1 MAYFHNSTIFVHII
15 HIIHILVHNWT
26 VDFPGIYNFS
36 NLRYSQ
42 IKVTTTYPTG
52 GTLLP
57 NAFVDNYMIRANGEY
72 IKVYI
77 YLLRMVSDGANFSIP
92 CLADVLELTERDVTR
107 ALKYWEK
114 ESLLRME
121 LKDGEIS
128 FIELLPV
135 SGNPHSPEQISNAQ
149 TAQPDSQAQSITASS
164 TVSSQ
169 TEQFTAKK
177 QASIGAEAIPAMKT
191 LSPAELQRKSEDERF
206 SYLLYVCEMFLGKP
220 LTCTDMNT
228 LLYMIE
234 DLKMSCE
241 LVEYLVEHCVS
252 NGKKSFRYMQSVAI
266 NWYEANIQTPDE
278 AKAYSKNF
286 RKEYYSIMRAFGL
299 NQNPAPVQEEYMK
312 RWLETDGFDLP
323 LIIEACNRT
332 INAINKPSFPYAD
345 TILKHWKDNHIV
357 TLEDAKNFHV
367 QQKVPKT
374 FANNN
379 NQNTM
384 HNFTQRDYDFDA
396 LEQQLLQKQFANELM
411 EN

>member
-15 HIIHILVHNWT
+15 HIIHILVHNWA

-367 QQKVPKT
+367 QQKAPKP

>member
-1 MAYFHNSTIFVHII
+1 MNY
-15 HIIHILVHNWT
+15 
-26 VDFPGIYNFS
+26 
-36 NLRYSQ
+36 

-114 ESLLRME
+114 ESLLRMD
-121 LKDGEIS
+121 LKDGEIGS
-128 FIELLPV
+128 IELLPV
-135 SGNPHSPEQISNAQ
+135 SGTPLSSAQRQETKESISTTETTTNSISKEQTITGAQ
-149 TAQPDSQAQSITASS
+149 
-164 TVSSQ
+164 
-169 TEQFTAKK
+169 
-177 QASIGAEAIPAMKT
+177 AIPAMKT

-206 SYLLYVCEMFLGKP
+206 SYLLYVCEMFIGKP

-228 LLYMIE
+228 LLYMYE
-234 DLKMSCE
+234 DLRMSCE
-241 LVEYLVEHCVS
+241 LIEYLVEHCVS

-266 NWYEANIQTPDE
+266 NWYEANVKTPEE
-278 AKAYSKNF
+278 AKSYSNNF

-312 RWLETDGFDLP
+312 RWLETDGFDLA

-345 TILKHWKDNHIV
+345 TILKHWKDNHII
-357 TLEDAKNFHV
+357 TLEDAKNFHI
-367 QQKVPKT
+367 QQKAPKT

-379 NQNTM
+379 NNNM

-396 LEQQLLQKQFANELM
+396 LEQQLLQKQFADELT

>member
-15 HIIHILVHNWT
+15 HIIHILVHNWA

-367 QQKVPKT
+367 QQKAPKT

>member
-1 MAYFHNSTIFVHII
+1 MNY
-15 HIIHILVHNWT
+15 
-26 VDFPGIYNFS
+26 
-36 NLRYSQ
+36 

-135 SGNPHSPEQISNAQ
+135 SGNPHSPAQ
-149 TAQPDSQAQSITASS
+149 TTKQEETAQATSSAASKTTVKDQTIT
-164 TVSSQ
+164 
-169 TEQFTAKK
+169 
-177 QASIGAEAIPAMKT
+177 GAEPIP
-191 LSPAELQRKSEDERF
+191 
-206 SYLLYVCEMFLGKP
+206 
-220 LTCTDMNT
+220 
-228 LLYMIE
+228 
-234 DLKMSCE
+234 
-241 LVEYLVEHCVS
+241 VEHCVS

-266 NWYEANIQTPDE
+266 NWYEANIKTPEE

-312 RWLETDGFDLP
+312 RWLETDGFDLA

-357 TLEDAKNFHV
+357 TLEDAKNFHIR
-367 QQKVPKT
+367 QKAPKT

-379 NQNTM
+379 NQSNM

-396 LEQQLLQKQFANELM
+396 LEQQLLQKQFADELM

>member
-1 MAYFHNSTIFVHII
+1 MNY
-15 HIIHILVHNWT
+15 
-26 VDFPGIYNFS
+26 
-36 NLRYSQ
+36 

-135 SGNPHSPEQISNAQ
+135 SGNPHSPAQ
-149 TAQPDSQAQSITASS
+149 TTKQEETAQATSSAASKTTVKDQTIT
-164 TVSSQ
+164 
-169 TEQFTAKK
+169 
-177 QASIGAEAIPAMKT
+177 GAEPIPAMKT

-228 LLYMIE
+228 LLYMYE
-234 DLKMSCE
+234 DLRMS
-241 LVEYLVEHCVS
+241 S
-252 NGKKSFRYMQSVAI
+252 NWASDFAR
-266 NWYEANIQTPDE
+266 
-278 AKAYSKNF
+278 F
-286 RKEYYSIMRAFGL
+286 L
-299 NQNPAPVQEEYMK
+299 N
-312 RWLETDGFDLP
+312 
-323 LIIEACNRT
+323 
-332 INAINKPSFPYAD
+332 
-345 TILKHWKDNHIV
+345 H
-357 TLEDAKNFHV
+357 DAKIRNPDLSGV
-367 QQKVPKT
+367 
-374 FANNN
+374 
-379 NQNTM
+379 
-384 HNFTQRDYDFDA
+384 R
-396 LEQQLLQKQFANELM
+396 
-411 EN
+411 

>member
-1 MAYFHNSTIFVHII
+1 MNY
-15 HIIHILVHNWT
+15 
-26 VDFPGIYNFS
+26 
-36 NLRYSQ
+36 

-164 TVSSQ
+164 TVSSK

-177 QASIGAEAIPAMKT
+177 QAPIGAEAIPAMKT

-228 LLYMIE
+228 LLCMIE

-241 LVEYLVEHCVS
+241 LVEYLVGHCVS

-357 TLEDAKNFHV
+357 TLEAAKNFHV
-367 QQKVPKT
+367 QQKAPKT

-396 LEQQLLQKQFANELM
+396 LEQQLLQKQFADELM

>member
-1 MAYFHNSTIFVHII
+1 MNY
-15 HIIHILVHNWT
+15 
-26 VDFPGIYNFS
+26 
-36 NLRYSQ
+36 

-241 LVEYLVEHCVS
+241 LVEYLGEHCVS

-367 QQKVPKT
+367 QQKAPKT

>member
-1 MAYFHNSTIFVHII
+1 MNY
-15 HIIHILVHNWT
+15 
-26 VDFPGIYNFS
+26 
-36 NLRYSQ
+36 

-121 LKDGEIS
+121 LKDGVIS

-135 SGNPHSPEQISNAQ
+135 SGNPHSPAQ
-149 TAQPDSQAQSITASS
+149 TTKQEEPAHATSSAASKTTLKDQTIT
-164 TVSSQ
+164 
-169 TEQFTAKK
+169 
-177 QASIGAEAIPAMKT
+177 GAEPIPAMKT

-228 LLYMIE
+228 LLYMYE
-234 DLKMSCE
+234 DLRMSCE
-241 LVEYLVEHCVS
+241 LIEYLVEHCVS

-266 NWYEANIQTPDE
+266 NWYEANIKTPEE

-312 RWLETDGFDLP
+312 RWLETDGFDLA

-332 INAINKPSFPYAD
+332 INEINKPSFPYAD

-357 TLEDAKNFHV
+357 TLEEAKNFHIR
-367 QQKVPKT
+367 QKAPKT

-379 NQNTM
+379 NQSNM

-396 LEQQLLQKQFANELM
+396 LEQQLLQKQFADELM

>member
-1 MAYFHNSTIFVHII
+1 MNY
-15 HIIHILVHNWT
+15 
-26 VDFPGIYNFS
+26 
-36 NLRYSQ
+36 

-252 NGKKSFRYMQSVAI
+252 NGKKSFRYKQSVAI

-367 QQKVPKT
+367 QQKAPKT